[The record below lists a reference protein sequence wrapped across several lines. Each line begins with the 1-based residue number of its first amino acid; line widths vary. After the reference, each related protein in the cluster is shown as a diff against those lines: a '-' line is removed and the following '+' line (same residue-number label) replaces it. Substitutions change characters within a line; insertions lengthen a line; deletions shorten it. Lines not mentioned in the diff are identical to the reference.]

1 MTHSETINRNWQ
13 QNERTASA
21 EHEKSLCPPHED
33 TREEQEEDGRDYA
46 EEAFRIMA
54 GKSMLLAEKAH
65 LCALKQFYEEIIK
78 EINGKV
84 RDAILEAKK

>member
-1 MTHSETINRNWQ
+1 MTHSDSINTVWQ
-13 QNERTASA
+13 ENERTASD
-21 EHEKSLCPPHED
+21 EREKSLCPPHED
-33 TREEQEEDGRDYA
+33 RDEQEEDERDYA

-65 LCALKQFYEEIIK
+65 LFALKQFYEEIIK

-84 RDAILEAKK
+84 RDAMLEMKT